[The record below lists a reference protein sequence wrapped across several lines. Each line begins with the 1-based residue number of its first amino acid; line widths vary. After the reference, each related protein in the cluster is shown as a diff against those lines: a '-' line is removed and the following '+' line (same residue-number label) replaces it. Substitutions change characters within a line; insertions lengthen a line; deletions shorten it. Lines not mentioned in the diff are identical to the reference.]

1 MRFFISSTTSI
12 ITVKGNL
19 IRITLS
25 PITLITLLSL
35 GCIHK
40 LNPDISSD
48 DILFLKKR
56 LTHSSQAIHKPSS
69 WPPNRR
75 YFFLIRT
82 FAQMGVLRCDHF
94 LPDPACFHPKTSEN
108 PWVLTSEKIPIQ
120 FDEKSP
126 DRYTY
131 FHEPDRPMRNLK
143 NILIAQK
150 HQKQKKDPNRSI
162 FFDYLRN
169 EASDVD
175 RMIAFLESFHYFYTH
190 CTLRPILISFVE
202 GELGLNHSLK
212 KSYRLSRQNSF
223 YNEALSFFRGEGYLL
238 LENERMAVARFLS
251 DNPKNE
257 SLKITR
263 DKATFFCL

>member
-1 MRFFISSTTSI
+1 MYFFIFSITSI
-12 ITVKGNL
+12 ITVKGDL
-19 IRITLS
+19 IRIAIS
-25 PITLITLLSL
+25 PAILITIFSI

-94 LPDPACFHPKTSEN
+94 LPDPACFHPKASEN
-108 PWVLTSEKIPIQ
+108 PWVLTSEKIPVQ
-120 FDEKSP
+120 LDEKGP
-126 DRYTY
+126 DRYAY
-131 FHEPDRPMRNLK
+131 FHEPDKPMRNLK
-143 NILIAQK
+143 NMSIA
-150 HQKQKKDPNRSI
+150 QKQKKDPNQII

-169 EASDVD
+169 EAVYVD

-190 CTLRPILISFVE
+190 CTLRPIFISFVE
-202 GELGLNHSLK
+202 GRLGLDHSLK
-212 KSYRLSRQNSF
+212 KSDRLSRRNSF
-223 YNEALSFFRGEGYLL
+223 HNQAFSFFAREGYLL
-238 LENERMAVARFLS
+238 LENEQMAAAHFLS
-251 DNPKNE
+251 HNSMDE
-257 SLKITR
+257 LLKITR
-263 DKATFFCL
+263 DKAAFFCKSG